1 MGVILTGRCPLSSDK
16 GLISKAYNDLHRLT
30 KEKNPIDKWSN

>member
-1 MGVILTGRCPLSSDK
+1 MGVILIISSDK

-30 KEKNPIDKWSN
+30 KEKIQLTNGQIN